1 MNIIEKGTGKQIE
14 FLEKVNKRAWKKWLF
29 LVVVLLLLL
38 GGIFLIKLFPLV
50 FSQYDVIFVVFFVVV
65 ASYFLIRVLRMK

>member
-29 LVVVLLLLL
+29 LAVVLLLLL

>member
-1 MNIIEKGTGKQIE
+1 MNIIEKGTGKQIA

-29 LVVVLLLLL
+29 LAVVLLLLL